1 MESWLGNLFFDQ
13 WQRKVLAIVTACAIW
28 FAVNHSITSTRSFT
42 NVPIRVVDLPSGRT
56 MDNLLPNGR
65 YSETITLTLQGDRDI
80 LDEIEPADLE
90 VVISAAGKPDH
101 WTPNITPGELHYKN
115 PNLDLAHDIS
125 KVTYPEF
132 VLHLSRRVTAKIP
145 VVIQAP
151 IHRAPPG
158 YQFLDVFPKQL
169 FHKVS
174 GPEEWVE
181 ELKHEGLTLTFDLS
195 EISSDEL
202 DQLVNAEKNGD
213 DEVSFAVPSAWKVVA
228 IPFLNDELQMITD
241 PEARNLKINF
251 LRTEAL
257 PIDWE
262 VPVRL
267 FFPPKF
273 GEQLN
278 PDNLKL
284 MMGTNVADKFGISV
298 LKIPLFAGNVSRLF
312 LETVRDRIEVTVI
325 VDPERKDKGYLWTV
339 QFIDPSQLEQFYVHR
354 SMQDTILF
362 KGNYF
367 VREEELLRER
377 FRTYVQRFQ
386 LSDANGQPIKMEVR
400 NGGKG
405 LVSIDKQSPSESAI
419 VSD

>member
-1 MESWLGNLFFDQ
+1 MENWLSHLLFHQ
-13 WQRKVLAIVTACAIW
+13 WQRKILAFGTACAIW
-28 FAVNHSITSTRSFT
+28 MIVNHSITSTRSFS
-42 NVPIRVVDLPSGRT
+42 NVPIRIIDLPSGRT

-80 LDEIEPADLE
+80 LDEIEPSELE

-101 WTPNITPGELHYKN
+101 WTPKITPSELQYKN
-115 PNLDLAHDIS
+115 LNLDLVHQIT

-132 VLHLSRRVTAKIP
+132 VLHLSRRITAKIP

-151 IHRAPPG
+151 INRAPPG

-195 EISSDEL
+195 QISSEEL
-202 DQLVNAEKNGD
+202 DQLVNSEKKED
-213 DEVSFAVPSAWKVVA
+213 DEVSFAVPTAWKVVA
-228 IPFLNDELQMITD
+228 IPFLNDELQMISD

-257 PIDWE
+257 AIDWE
-262 VPVRL
+262 VPIRL
-267 FFPPKF
+267 FFLPKF
-273 GEQLN
+273 GEQIN
-278 PDNLKL
+278 PGNLKL
-284 MMGTNVADKFGISV
+284 VTGATVADNYGIPV
-298 LKIPLFAGNVSRLF
+298 LKIPLFASNVSRLF

-325 VDPERKDKGYLWTV
+325 VDPSREDKGYLWTV
-339 QFIDPSQLEQFYVHR
+339 QFINPSQLEQFYIHR

-367 VREEELLRER
+367 AREEELLRER
-377 FRTYVQRFQ
+377 FRTYLQRFE
-386 LSDANGQPIKMEVR
+386 LSDSAGHPINIEVR
-400 NGGKG
+400 NNGNG
-405 LVSIDKQSPSESAI
+405 LVSVESQKP
-419 VSD
+419 